1 MAYPISR
8 GRFINFCAFEV
19 RPHEEGTHF
28 GGPWVIDVDP
38 SYVISLFQG
47 WESDVC
53 EIMQVR
59 GQLVD
64 EQHDTLVAYNTL
76 SVLGWFKDM
85 PLGCQ
90 RCATLT
96 VLLVRECS
104 DSWGCRRHLFSLCG
118 ASDT

>member
-28 GGPWVIDVDP
+28 GGPSVVDVDP

-47 WESDVC
+47 WERDVC

-59 GQLVD
+59 IQLVD
-64 EQHDTLVAYNTL
+64 EKHGALVAHDIL
-76 SVLGWFKDM
+76 PVLGWFKDIS
-85 PLGCQ
+85 LGRQ
-90 RCATLT
+90 HCATLT

-104 DSWGCRRHLFSLCG
+104 DPWRCRRHLFFLCG

>member
-8 GRFINFCAFEV
+8 GRFINFCAFEI

-28 GGPWVIDVDP
+28 GGPWVVDVDP
-38 SYVISLFQG
+38 SHVISLFQG
-47 WESDVC
+47 WERDVR

-59 GQLVD
+59 VQLVD
-64 EQHDTLVAYNTL
+64 EKHGTLVAHDIL
-76 SVLGWFKDM
+76 SVLGWFKDKS
-85 PLGCQ
+85 LGRQ

-104 DSWGCRRHLFSLCG
+104 DPWGCRRHSFLFCG